1 MSALVSIRNVVKGY
15 VRGKQRVEVLHGI
28 NLEVQAGEF
37 LALMGP
43 SGSGKTTL
51 LNLIA
56 GLDRPS
62 SGELK
67 IEGESLAGIS
77 DDALT
82 MIRRDKIG
90 FIFQAH
96 KRNPCAGWKPSFTH
110 LSRD

>member
-51 LNLIA
+51 LNLIG
-56 GLDRPS
+56 GLDRPDR
-62 SGELK
+62 GE
-67 IEGESLAGIS
+67 IS
-77 DDALT
+77 VGTERIDRIL
-82 MIRRDKIG
+82 
-90 FIFQAH
+90 
-96 KRNPCAGWKPSFTH
+96 
-110 LSRD
+110 L